1 MISKRTVNDLEVEKV
16 LSLVRSFCLSDEGRN
31 YISSQLFT
39 SDEAVI
45 YSRAERIELITGRI
59 MANEHSL
66 SSFVSLSSLFDSYDA
81 HAAQF
86 AGSEIHNV
94 SQFIS
99 ALSDLAAFEEDPLL
113 CDKELKDLGR
123 EISSSLEADG
133 TVRETHPLL
142 LPLVRALDSERAK
155 RARFARMAISQQP
168 ALFQSQ
174 DAVFRNERVVLPVR
188 REMRAQVRGYI
199 HSSSATG
206 STLYVEPFELV
217 DLNNQVSLAEDEII
231 RMKHKILSDLSARVR
246 SFIPLLRERTEY
258 VRIFDFHYAFAMYVI
273 RTKCSRAAFSDEI
286 RLVNARHPLLFDAAV
301 PISLSVR
308 PECRVVVLSGP
319 NAGGKTV
326 TMKTVALLAVLS
338 QISGYAPFD
347 EGSSLPL
354 YETIYTDIGDG
365 QSILE
370 NFSTFSAHMS
380 NIASICSQADSR
392 SLVLLDEI
400 GSGTDPQEGE
410 CLTDS
415 LLDYFKSRGV
425 MLFITSHY
433 SRIKLHAYT
442 DREMMN
448 ASMDFDLSRNMPTF
462 RIIEGLPGDSHAFE
476 IARRMG
482 LPRSVV
488 DSARARMSSDS
499 SIASIVKGLNSRAS
513 QLDRKISEAAN
524 EKNRYQKLVKELG
537 EKEAELDRIRASY
550 NQDTADEMRLW
561 LKEAR
566 KRLENLVRDVQTGR
580 LTSGK
585 THEVKAFISDAEKK
599 TSEAEKRAGAE
610 RQKTLGQLQQY
621 RPGDEVLCGQMKRR
635 GVITKDLGKG
645 MYQVT
650 IDSMKISLSAD
661 TLSPAP
667 AEKKAS
673 VSPYKVTV
681 APPKAGLD
689 LRGCTLAQALSAID
703 DEIESCLVHSVS
715 SFSIIHGFGNGVL
728 SRGIHD
734 YLKKHKAVADYY
746 FADPPD
752 GGMGKTYVIL
762 G

>member
-45 YSRAERIELITGRI
+45 SARAERIELITGRI

-99 ALSDLAAFEEDPLL
+99 ALSDLAAFEEDPSL
-113 CDKELKDLGR
+113 CEKELKDLGR

-258 VRIFDFHYAFAMYVI
+258 VRIFDFHYTFAMYVI

-319 NAGGKTV
+319 NAG
-326 TMKTVALLAVLS
+326 
-338 QISGYAPFD
+338 
-347 EGSSLPL
+347 
-354 YETIYTDIGDG
+354 
-365 QSILE
+365 E

-415 LLDYFKSRGV
+415 LLDYFKSKGV

-448 ASMDFDLSRNMPTF
+448 ASMDFDLSRNVPTF

-550 NQDTADEMRLW
+550 NQDTADEMRIW

-585 THEVKAFISDAEKK
+585 THDVKAFISDAEKK

-610 RQKTLGQLQQY
+610 RQKTLGQLQQF